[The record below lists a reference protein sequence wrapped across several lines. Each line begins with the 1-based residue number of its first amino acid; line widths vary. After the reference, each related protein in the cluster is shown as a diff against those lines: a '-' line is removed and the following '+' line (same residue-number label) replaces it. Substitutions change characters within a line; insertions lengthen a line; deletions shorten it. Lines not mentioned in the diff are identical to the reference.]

1 MRLAVSGKTNG
12 EIAAAL
18 GMSQNTVENHM
29 ARIFDKLNVNTR
41 TELVAKVLTG
51 GGEGLPSDGVQGR

>member
-41 TELVAKVLTG
+41 AELVAKVLTG
-51 GGEGLPSDGVQGR
+51 SGEDPARTH